1 MKKDYKRYTGE
12 TIDVIFHP
20 ERCIHAAKCVKGL
33 PKVFDVNK
41 KPWVNVDEEEADEIA
56 NVIEQCP
63 SGALEYT
70 RKDRGEQEV
79 PKDKTTIE
87 AASNGMISSRVSII
101 RSRSLSR
108 SSSPLI
114 FLERSSNLCRL
125 FDWFRVNFKLILFS
139 IRDEAWSAMLAK
151 MFP

>member
-1 MKKDYKRYTGE
+1 MNKEYKRYTGE

-20 ERCIHAAKCVKGL
+20 ERCVHAAKCVKGL

-70 RKDRGEQEV
+70 RKDGGEQEV
-79 PKDKTTIE
+79 PKDKTTVE
-87 AASNGMISSRVSII
+87 VASNGMI
-101 RSRSLSR
+101 
-108 SSSPLI
+108 
-114 FLERSSNLCRL
+114 FLKGNLAIQ
-125 FDWFRVNFKLILFS
+125 K
-139 IRDEAWSAMLAK
+139 RDETIPCTRATLCGCGFSK
-151 MFP
+151 NKPFCDNSHKKKEEK

>member
-1 MKKDYKRYTGE
+1 MNKDYKCYTGE

-20 ERCIHAAKCVKGL
+20 ERCVHAAKCVKGL

-79 PKDKTTIE
+79 PNDKTTVE
-87 AASNGMISSRVSII
+87 VASNGMI
-101 RSRSLSR
+101 
-108 SSSPLI
+108 
-114 FLERSSNLCRL
+114 FLKGNLAIQKGDETIPCTRATL
-125 FDWFRVNFKLILFS
+125 CGCGFS
-139 IRDEAWSAMLAK
+139 KNKPFCDNSHMKKEEK
-151 MFP
+151 